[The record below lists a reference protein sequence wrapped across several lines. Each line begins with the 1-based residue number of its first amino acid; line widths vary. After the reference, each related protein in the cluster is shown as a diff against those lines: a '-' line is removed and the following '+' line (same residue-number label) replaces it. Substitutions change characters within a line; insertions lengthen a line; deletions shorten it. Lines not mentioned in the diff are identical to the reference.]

1 MRAEVAIRTWPI
13 LFGLS
18 VLAVLS
24 CKRESIPPPTVPENL
39 KAPEGHVLLKALGKG
54 VQIYAC
60 KTTANDPVKFAW
72 TFKAPEAELK
82 NNEGENIGKHY
93 VGPTWEATDGS
104 KVVGALQQQAASPDP
119 NAIPWLLLKAKSN
132 EGTGT
137 FSKVT
142 YIQRV
147 DTAGGKA
154 PSDGCDQT
162 HANAEARIDYTAY
175 YYFYV

>member
-1 MRAEVAIRTWPI
+1 MNAEVAIQAWPI
-13 LFGLS
+13 LF
-18 VLAVLS
+18 AVLGLIQVS

-54 VQIYAC
+54 VQIYTC
-60 KTTANDPVKFAW
+60 KAPANDPNKFAW

-82 NNEGENIGKHY
+82 NKEGENIGKHY
-93 VGPTWEATDGS
+93 AGPTWEASDGS

-119 NAIPWLLLKAKSN
+119 GAIPWLLLKAKSN

-154 PSDGCDQT
+154 PSDGCDQA
-162 HANAEARIDYTAY
+162 HADAEARVDYTAY

>member
-1 MRAEVAIRTWPI
+1 MKAEVAIRAWPI
-13 LFGLS
+13 LFG
-18 VLAVLS
+18 VLALTLVS
-24 CKRESIPPPTVPENL
+24 CKRESIPPPVVPENL

-54 VQIYAC
+54 VQIYTC
-60 KTTANDPVKFAW
+60 KASMDDPSKFAW

-82 NNEGENIGKHY
+82 NNEGETIGKHY
-93 VGPTWEATDGS
+93 AGPTWEATDGS
-104 KVVGALQQQAASPDP
+104 KVVGALKQQAASPDP

-137 FSKVT
+137 FSKVI

-147 DTAGGKA
+147 DTTGGKA
-154 PSDGCDQT
+154 PPEGCDQA